1 MNAAIDAAAGLA
13 DWPARLAAYDWDAL
27 GAALDRDGHARLP
40 GLFAA
45 SEAAALAARLDAAN
59 LPMRPLAA
67 IDRGDGEYRALPMP
81 LAEPWASLRA
91 ALYARLAPIADR
103 WNAALAEAMRYPA
116 DFAGWAEIAGPVPAR
131 CLKLGAGDF
140 EALHQDV
147 GTAGVFPLQAIV
159 LLSEPQRD
167 FRGGELTTVEQRPRM
182 QSRPAVVPLRQ
193 GDAAVLAVQHRPY
206 AGTRGLY
213 RVELRHGVSRVREGV
228 RIAVDLPFHGLD

>member
-1 MNAAIDAAAGLA
+1 MNAAVDVAAGLA
-13 DWPARLAAYDWDAL
+13 GWPARLAAYDWDAL
-27 GAALDRDGHARLP
+27 GTALDRDGHARLP

-45 SEAAALAARLDAAN
+45 SDAAALADRIDAAD
-59 LPMRPLAA
+59 LPAQALAA
-67 IDRGDGEYRALPMP
+67 IDRGEGEYRTLPTP
-81 LAEPWASLRA
+81 LFEPWVSLRA

-103 WNAALAEAMRYPA
+103 WNAALAETMRYPH
-116 DFAGWAEIAGPVPAR
+116 DFDTWARTAGPVPAR

-147 GTAGVFPLQAIV
+147 GAAGTFPLQAIV

-167 FRGGELTTVEQRPRM
+167 FRGGELATVEQRPRM

-193 GDAAVLAVQHRPY
+193 GDAAVLAVHHRPF
-206 AGTRGLY
+206 AGSRGLY

-228 RIAVDLPFHGLD
+228 RIAIALPFHGLN